1 MMQQLIL
8 LGTFFVLPVYLQV
21 VLGLDAFETGKRLF
35 PMSVTMFIAAM
46 AGPRLAAGFAPKRVA
61 QAGLL
66 ALAAASVLLLSTI
79 DVELNGTVFA
89 LALGVFGVGAG
100 LMLSQLGNVIMSS
113 VEPDQINE
121 AGGLQG
127 TAQNLGASLGTA
139 LIGSVL
145 IAALTTGLVTRIEQN
160 PAVPDSVAAR
170 VGELAEVGIP
180 VVPVADVEAAAREEG
195 LPADQAQAVA
205 GDYGEAQLQGLKFA
219 IGAVA
224 FFALISL
231 WFTRGLPGRAP
242 PAAVAAEKRSA
253 LAEAR

>member
-1 MMQQLIL
+1 M
-8 LGTFFVLPVYLQV
+8 
-21 VLGLDAFETGKRLF
+21 
-35 PMSVTMFIAAM
+35 
-46 AGPRLAAGFAPKRVA
+46 
-61 QAGLL
+61 
-66 ALAAASVLLLSTI
+66 
-79 DVELNGTVFA
+79 
-89 LALGVFGVGAG
+89 
-100 LMLSQLGNVIMSS
+100 
-113 VEPDQINE
+113 
-121 AGGLQG
+121 
-127 TAQNLGASLGTA
+127 
-139 LIGSVL
+139 L

-180 VVPVADVEAAAREEG
+180 IVPVADVEAAAREEG
-195 LPADQAQAVA
+195 LPADQAKAVA

-231 WFTRGLPGRAP
+231 WFTRGLPGRGP